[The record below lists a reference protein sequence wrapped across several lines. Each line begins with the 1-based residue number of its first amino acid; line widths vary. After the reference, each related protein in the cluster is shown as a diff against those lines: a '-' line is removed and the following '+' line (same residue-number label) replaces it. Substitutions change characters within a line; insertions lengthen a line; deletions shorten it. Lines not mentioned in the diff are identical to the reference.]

1 MINEMI
7 PDWLYDMVKKAKPLT
22 QEDLDK
28 LNSLKYT
35 SDNPINVGDIILF
48 GLNLEIITE
57 GEIKINLIKFSPDEI
72 GVIYDKDDSDVLS
85 KMPSQKLPYLKK
97 L

>member
-72 GVIYDKDDSDVLS
+72 GVIYDKDDSYVLS